1 MGSGRRN
8 AAVQPQTTTGTS
20 VMIVDL
26 SAMSALMTTPRELL
40 TTMTLFPA
48 TARAPEMT
56 ILIQA
61 MAGDIKVDPPSR
73 GLNLLMPLAVTGMP
87 PSRDRPVHSIAVQ
100 QGKTA
105 TSGVHLLPL
114 EVKVGCWTR

>member
-56 ILIQA
+56 ILIQV
-61 MAGDIKVDPPSR
+61 MAGEIKVDPPSR

-87 PSRDRPVHSIAVQ
+87 PSRDRPVHSIA
-100 QGKTA
+100 A
-105 TSGVHLLPL
+105 N
-114 EVKVGCWTR
+114 KVENSHNW